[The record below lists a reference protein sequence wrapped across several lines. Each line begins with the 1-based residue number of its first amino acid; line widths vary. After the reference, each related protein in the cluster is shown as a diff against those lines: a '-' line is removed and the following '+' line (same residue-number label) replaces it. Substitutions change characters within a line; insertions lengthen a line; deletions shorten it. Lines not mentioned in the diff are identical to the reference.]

1 MKQTQLIMGMPIT
14 VEVIDDASEDDLAA
28 VFAYFTE
35 IDNRYSTYK
44 TDSEISRI
52 NRGLPSERWSAEM
65 KRVLKLCE
73 ETKRQ
78 TNGYFDIAHGGK
90 LDPSGLVKGWSIH
103 NAAGILRKR
112 GFNNFYIEAGGDI
125 QTSGL
130 NAERRPW
137 RTGIRSPFNIDEIV
151 KTVELS
157 GEAIATS
164 GTYIR
169 GEHIYNPHDAYK
181 PAVAIASLSVIGPN
195 IYDADRFA
203 TTAFAMG
210 EQGIRFI
217 ESLPDMEGYM
227 IDTKGLATM
236 TSGFE
241 RHVA

>member
-1 MKQTQLIMGMPIT
+1 MKQTRLIMGMPIT
-14 VEVIDDASEDDLAA
+14 VEATHGAAAADLAA

-35 IDNRYSTYK
+35 IDDRYSTYK
-44 TDSEISRI
+44 ADSEISRV
-52 NRGLPSERWSAEM
+52 NKGLPSERWSAEM

-78 TNGYFDIAHGGK
+78 TDGYFDISRSGK

-103 NAAGILRKR
+103 NAAGILGKR
-112 GFNNFYIEAGGDI
+112 GIKNFYIEAGGDI

-130 NAERRPW
+130 NAEGRPW
-137 RTGIRSPFNIDEIV
+137 RVGIRNPFNVDEIV
-151 KTVELS
+151 KVVQLS
-157 GEAIATS
+157 GAAIATS

-169 GEHIYNPHDAYK
+169 GEHIYNPHDSYK
-181 PAVAIASLSVIGPN
+181 PATAIASLSVIGPN

-203 TTAFAMG
+203 TAAFAMG
-210 EQGIRFI
+210 EQGIRFV
-217 ESLPDMEGYM
+217 ESLRDLEGYM

-241 RHVA
+241 RYVV